1 MLTIRVPPE
10 LVEALD
16 AAALDRGGTRSNL
29 IREALA
35 LVVHPCVVDAAR
47 ARLAREKI
55 RESSSS
61 TCLRSAQSR
70 RRQRFGIEHD
80 QRDTNWRRCLP
91 WLV

>member
-55 RESSSS
+55 REQFKLDLLA
-61 TCLRSAQSR
+61 LRAVQAPPT
-70 RRQRFGIEHD
+70 F
-80 QRDTNWRRCLP
+80 RD
-91 WLV
+91 